1 MSSTDAS
8 DIVIIDE
15 TEPCPY
21 LDNRVARMPLRMP
34 IGKVTRAQ
42 ADIRLAD
49 GHRRTGEFIYQ
60 TNCPACK
67 ACEAIRLDCFEFEF
81 SRNHKRTLNQGDR
94 LFEQRIG
101 SLEADQM
108 RVDLF
113 NRHRKGRGLAKR
125 DTEIDIEEYS
135 WGFVRSCF
143 ESFEM
148 TYWDKDQLVCLAVC
162 DQGQNSLSA
171 VYTFYDPDLTRVSL
185 GTYSILKQIRYCKEH
200 NFQHLYLGYYV
211 QNSPHMK
218 YKSRFV
224 PNERLIDGQWLRF
237 STDDQRSE
245 SD

>member
-34 IGKVTRAQ
+34 MGKVSPAQ
-42 ADIRLAD
+42 ADVRLAE

-60 TNCPACK
+60 TKCPACK
-67 ACEAIRLDCFEFEF
+67 ACEAIRLDCFEFQF
-81 SRNHKRTLNQGDR
+81 SRNHRRTLNQGDR
-94 LFEQRIG
+94 LFRQNVG
-101 SLEADQM
+101 PLKADSM

-113 NRHRKGRGLAKR
+113 NRHRRHRGLAKR

-143 ESFEM
+143 ESFEI
-148 TYWDKDQLVCLAVC
+148 TYWDQDELVCLAVC
-162 DQGQNSLSA
+162 DRGHSSLSA
-171 VYTFYDPDLTRVSL
+171 VYTFYDPERMHVSL
-185 GTYSILKQIRYCKEH
+185 GTYSILKQIKYCKEN
-200 NFQHLYLGYYV
+200 NFQYLYLGYYV
-211 QNSPHMK
+211 ENSPHMR

-224 PNERLIDGQWLRF
+224 PNERLIDGQWVRF
-237 STDDQRSE
+237 DQDGDE
-245 SD
+245 SA